1 MTTATRGEDLVG
13 VPTMG
18 GEPPAG
24 YTLSVLR
31 WEDERNA
38 AAVLGRAF
46 MDDPL
51 VVAICDAHAADRAE
65 RMRWGFR
72 VAIRSHC
79 LMAQPAWTMTD
90 AAGRTVGVVLVA
102 RSHTT
107 LPSNVDA
114 LFAIWSLLHI
124 GLRVGR
130 RGATAA
136 RIIAE
141 HLPRGPF
148 TYLRTLGVEPE
159 LHGRGVGSHLV
170 ERVLRAAPAGLPV
183 YLETAKE
190 RNLSFY
196 TRHGFHCMGEFQ
208 CLDVPVWRLLR
219 PARSG

>member
-1 MTTATRGEDLVG
+1 MTSAI
-13 VPTMG
+13 
-18 GEPPAG
+18 PPANLGARTGELPTG
-24 YTLSVLR
+24 YTVGVLR

-46 MDDPL
+46 VDDPL
-51 VVAICDAHAADRAE
+51 VVAICGAQATDREE

-79 LMAQPAWTMTD
+79 LIAQPAWSMHDDT
-90 AAGRTVGVVLVA
+90 GRTVGVVLVT
-102 RSHTT
+102 RPRTT
-107 LPSNVDA
+107 LPSNVDVV
-114 LFAIWSLLHI
+114 FAMWGLLHI
-124 GLRVGR
+124 GVRVGW

-141 HLPRGPF
+141 HLPSGPF
-148 TYLRTLGVEPE
+148 TYLRTLGVDPE
-159 LHGRGVGSHLV
+159 LHGCGVGSRLV
-170 ERVLRAAPAGLPV
+170 ERVLTTAAAGIPI

-196 TRHGFHCMGEFQ
+196 TRHGFHCIGEFR

-219 PARSG
+219 PVSGR